1 MRILFCN
8 IAYMKYYKGI
18 IKNVDEPRFGGE
30 YVLRTGDA
38 FEKYNFTP
46 YNSQNGETCYG
57 FFETKSTNGKDS
69 NQLHIEKIE
78 GISNNDELAENVLV
92 VWCAK
97 YHDNRTVVVGWYKN
111 ATVYRYYDRFDV
123 SLQNNA
129 SYTHTFNIV
138 ADTEDCVLLSEGERN
153 VHIWQVPRKNM
164 TRSYGFGQA
173 NVWFASEES
182 AANYKQKIENQI
194 ENFEGENWLRK
205 NPNTEMR

>member
-1 MRILFCN
+1 M
-8 IAYMKYYKGI
+8 
-18 IKNVDEPRFGGE
+18 
-30 YVLRTGDA
+30 
-38 FEKYNFTP
+38 
-46 YNSQNGETCYG
+46 
-57 FFETKSTNGKDS
+57 
-69 NQLHIEKIE
+69 
-78 GISNNDELAENVLV
+78 V

-123 SLQNNA
+123 SLQNNV

-138 ADTEDCVLLSEGERN
+138 ADAEDCVLLSEGERN

-182 AANYKQKIENQI
+182 AANYKQKIVNQI

-205 NPNTEMR
+205 HPIQK

>member
-123 SLQNNA
+123 SLQNNV

-138 ADTEDCVLLSEGERN
+138 ADAEDCVLLSEGERN

-182 AANYKQKIENQI
+182 AANYKQKIVNQI

-205 NPNTEMR
+205 HPIQK